1 MVLNY
6 YGENVFPYNILL
18 IQATSHLPG
27 ERTKST
33 YGRVVVLIWLFVVLI
48 ITSSYTANLTSILT
62 IHQLT
67 PVVKGISSLQ
77 TGTDSI
83 GYQTGSFVK
92 NYLINMNI
100 ASDRLIAMDSINQYA
115 EALRKGPDNG
125 GVAAVVEELPYVEV
139 FLSTICG
146 FTIVGDQFTKGGWG
160 FVSIYTLHVL

>member
-1 MVLNY
+1 M
-6 YGENVFPYNILL
+6 F
-18 IQATSHLPG
+18 SG

-33 YGRVVVLIWLFVVLI
+33 FGRLVILIWLFVVLI

-77 TGTDSI
+77 TGTDPI

-100 ASDRLIAMDSINQYA
+100 AAERLRGMASITDYA
-115 EALRKGPDNG
+115 DALTKGPTDPA
-125 GVAAVVEELPYVEV
+125 GVAAIVEELPYVEV
-139 FLSTICG
+139 FLSTKCG
-146 FTIVGDQFTKGGWG
+146 FSIVGDQFTKGGWG
-160 FVSIYTLHVL
+160 YVSN